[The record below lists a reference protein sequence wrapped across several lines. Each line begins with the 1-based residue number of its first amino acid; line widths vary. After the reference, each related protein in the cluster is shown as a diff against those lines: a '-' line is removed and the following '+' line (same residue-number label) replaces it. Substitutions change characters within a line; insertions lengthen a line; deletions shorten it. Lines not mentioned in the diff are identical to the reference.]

1 MYSLSFRRTDCE
13 GPGAVVF
20 LFLSS
25 EEQVGRAGPVVAFWF
40 HSCFGTPARTG
51 PLTRRTLE
59 RHLPNHSDP
68 PGYLF
73 PRLLK
78 IEV

>member
-1 MYSLSFRRTDCE
+1 M
-13 GPGAVVF
+13 F

-25 EEQVGRAGPVVAFWF
+25 EEQIGSAGPVVAFWF

-51 PLTRRTLE
+51 LLTRRTLE
-59 RHLPNHSDP
+59 RHSPNHRDP
-68 PGYLF
+68 LGYSF